1 MDLGTYMYIVPYKW
15 SLLRSDKNVVPR
27 NLHALYA
34 LAYFNVSYGFLGVE
48 IDHGDRAVEGA
59 CKHDVDVIDPHEAK
73 RGNRFGGYVESVC
86 HFCVMYVEAEQRSFV
101 RCG

>member
-1 MDLGTYMYIVPYKW
+1 MDLDTYMYIVSYQR
-15 SLLRSDKNVVPR
+15 SFLRSDKNVVPR

-34 LAYFNVSYGFLGVE
+34 LAYFDMSYGFLGVE

-59 CKHDVDVIDPHEAK
+59 GKHDVDVIHSHEAN
-73 RGNRFGGYVESVC
+73 RGNRLGGYVESVRHIC
-86 HFCVMYVEAEQRSFV
+86 IMHVEAEQRSFV